1 MPNYLSF
8 PQIAKEE
15 REKGKR
21 LLALGWVMNGKEAR
35 QKEAGQHI
43 QKYFDFFSLFLRES
57 CCVRRPPPQ
66 GLPGLLRLLR
76 PRGPQVQ
83 GGHGLQALGAG
94 VNCFSKFF
102 FFENFKF
109 SQTLNDFIK

>member
-1 MPNYLSF
+1 MPNYLSL

-35 QKEAGQHI
+35 QKEAGQHE
-43 QKYFDFFSLFLRES
+43 QKHLKKITIFLWEL
-57 CCVRRPPPQ
+57 CFLRRPPPQ

-76 PRGPQVQ
+76 PRGPQVK

-94 VNCFSKFF
+94 VKN
-102 FFENFKF
+102 
-109 SQTLNDFIK
+109 LYV